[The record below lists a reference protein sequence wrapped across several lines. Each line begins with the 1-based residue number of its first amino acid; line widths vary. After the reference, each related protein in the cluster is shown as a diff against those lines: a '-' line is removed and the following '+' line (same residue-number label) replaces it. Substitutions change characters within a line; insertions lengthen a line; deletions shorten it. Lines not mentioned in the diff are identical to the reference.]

1 VNGCPRAEDLYLYLE
16 GELGPYEARKIE
28 EHVEACAGCLE
39 RLEERRLL
47 HEAFAT
53 LPPFEVPADFAR
65 SVMEALPEPGP
76 ARGVWLGPLLAGA
89 AALIIAL
96 LGFQVFTGQSL
107 SGLLVAFNRFLG
119 SGITACLPA
128 AAKLFKITGLLLKVA
143 ADIAGMILDGAGAV
157 ARFLGPQG
165 IAAIVGLGG
174 LLVLLAWFGA
184 RRFNSPGERS

>member
-1 VNGCPRAEDLYLYLE
+1 MNGCPRAEDLYLYLE

-47 HEAFAT
+47 HEAFTT

-65 SVMEALPEPGP
+65 SVMEALPDPEP
-76 ARGVWLGPLLAGA
+76 ARSAWLGPLLAGVPS
-89 AALIIAL
+89 LLVAL
-96 LGFQVFTGQSL
+96 LGFYLFTGQSL
-107 SGLLVAFNRFLG
+107 SGLLVAFNRVLG
-119 SGITACLPA
+119 SGIAACLPA
-128 AAKLFKITGLLLKVA
+128 AVKLFKIAGLLLKVA
-143 ADIAGMILDGAGAV
+143 ADMVGMILDGTGAF
-157 ARFLGPQG
+157 ARFLGPQV

-184 RRFNSPGERS
+184 RRFHSPGERS